1 MRLSS
6 KPIAFKL
13 EAYFVFYEFRDS
25 SYVLNGD
32 KKSPAPQKGVGLC
45 YDIAACV
52 RCCFYMCCHF
62 VEGGLLEQAEDFVY
76 YLVDIRGVV
85 EFFQLFV
92 EFVFHL
98 FTDLVGQFVNSLVG
112 LVFEL

>member
-1 MRLSS
+1 MSFVTAVMCLKKIT
-6 KPIAFKL
+6 KPCPVKGQG
-13 EAYFVFYEFRDS
+13 FVMILPLV
-25 SYVLNGD
+25 YV
-32 KKSPAPQKGVGLC
+32 V
-45 YDIAACV
+45 ACV
-52 RCCFYMCCHF
+52 RCCLYMCCHF

-98 FTDLVGQFVNSLVG
+98 FADLVGHFVYSLVG

>member
-6 KPIAFKL
+6 KPVAFKL
-13 EAYFVFYEFRDS
+13 EAYFVFMSFVTAVMCLMEI
-25 SYVLNGD
+25 
-32 KKSPAPQKGVGLC
+32 KKPCPAKGVGLC
-45 YDIAACV
+45 YDIVVCV
-52 RCCFYMCCHF
+52 RCSLYMCCHF
-62 VEGGLLEQAEDFVY
+62 VEGGLLEQAEDLVY

-98 FTDLVGQFVNSLVG
+98 FADLVGHFVNSLVG

>member
-1 MRLSS
+1 MRLIS
-6 KPIAFKL
+6 KPIAFDI
-13 EAYFVFYEFRDS
+13 EAYCVFMSFVQLLLDEDS
-25 SYVLNGD
+25 KAL
-32 KKSPAPQKGVGLC
+32 PRKGVGLC

-52 RCCFYMCCHF
+52 RCCLYMRCRF
-62 VEGGLLEQAEDFVY
+62 VEGGLLEQAEDLVY

-85 EFFQLFV
+85 QFFQLLV

-98 FTDLVGQFVNSLVG
+98 LAHLVGQFVNSLVG

>member
-1 MRLSS
+1 MF
-6 KPIAFKL
+6 FKD
-13 EAYFVFYEFRDS
+13 FVSVKR
-25 SYVLNGD
+25 
-32 KKSPAPQKGVGLC
+32 KKIKKGASQTYDTPSC
-45 YDIAACV
+45 YYIAACV
-52 RCCFYMCCHF
+52 RCRFYMCCHF
-62 VEGGLLEQAEDFVY
+62 VEGGLLEQAENLVY

-98 FTDLVGQFVNSLVG
+98 FADLVGQFVNSLVG

>member
-1 MRLSS
+1 M
-6 KPIAFKL
+6 KKD
-13 EAYFVFYEFRDS
+13 YDS
-25 SYVLNGD
+25 TKIYRKTH
-32 KKSPAPQKGVGLC
+32 KKGASQTYDTPSC

-52 RCCFYMCCHF
+52 RCCLYMRCRF
-62 VEGGLLEQAEDFVY
+62 VEGGLLEQAEDLVY

-85 EFFQLFV
+85 QFFQLLV

-98 FTDLVGQFVNSLVG
+98 LAHLVGQFVNSLVG

>member
-1 MRLSS
+1 
-6 KPIAFKL
+6 
-13 EAYFVFYEFRDS
+13 
-25 SYVLNGD
+25 
-32 KKSPAPQKGVGLC
+32 
-45 YDIAACV
+45 
-52 RCCFYMCCHF
+52 MCCHF
-62 VEGGLLEQAEDFVY
+62 VEGGLLEQAEDLVY

-98 FTDLVGQFVNSLVG
+98 FADLVGHFVNSLVG

>member
-1 MRLSS
+1 MRLRS
-6 KPIAFKL
+6 KPIAFKV
-13 EAYFVFYEFRDS
+13 EAYFVFMSFVTAVMCLMEI
-25 SYVLNGD
+25 
-32 KKSPAPQKGVGLC
+32 KKPYPLYGAGLC

-52 RCCFYMCCHF
+52 RCCLYMCCHF
-62 VEGGLLEQAEDFVY
+62 VEGGLLEQAEDLVY

-98 FTDLVGQFVNSLVG
+98 FADLVGQFVNSLVG

>member
-1 MRLSS
+1 MF
-6 KPIAFKL
+6 FKD
-13 EAYFVFYEFRDS
+13 FVSVKR
-25 SYVLNGD
+25 
-32 KKSPAPQKGVGLC
+32 KKIKKGASQTYDTPSC

-52 RCCFYMCCHF
+52 RCCLYMCCHF
-62 VEGGLLEQAEDFVY
+62 VEGGLLEQAEDLVY

-98 FTDLVGQFVNSLVG
+98 FADLVGQFVNSLVS

>member
-1 MRLSS
+1 MKAL
-6 KPIAFKL
+6 AF
-13 EAYFVFYEFRDS
+13 FYEFRDS
-25 SYVLNGD
+25 SYALDEDN
-32 KKSPAPQKGVGLC
+32 KALPRKGAGLC

-52 RCCFYMCCHF
+52 RCCLYMRCHF
-62 VEGGLLEQAEDFVY
+62 VEGGLLEQAEDLVY

-98 FTDLVGQFVNSLVG
+98 FADLVGQFVNSLVG

>member
-6 KPIAFKL
+6 KPIAFKH
-13 EAYFVFYEFRDS
+13 EAYCVFMSFVTAVMCFMEINKALPR
-25 SYVLNGD
+25 
-32 KKSPAPQKGVGLC
+32 KGVGLC

-52 RCCFYMCCHF
+52 RCCLYMCCHF
-62 VEGGLLEQAEDFVY
+62 VEGGLLEQAEDLVY

-98 FTDLVGQFVNSLVG
+98 FADLVG
-112 LVFEL
+112 

>member
-1 MRLSS
+1 MCLSS

-13 EAYFVFYEFRDS
+13 EAYFVFMSFVTAVMCLMEI
-25 SYVLNGD
+25 
-32 KKSPAPQKGVGLC
+32 KKPCPAKGVGLF

-52 RCCFYMCCHF
+52 RCCLYMCCHF
-62 VEGGLLEQAEDFVY
+62 VEGGLLEQAEDLVY

-98 FTDLVGQFVNSLVG
+98 FADLVGQFVNSLVG

>member
-1 MRLSS
+1 MSFVTAVMCLMEIK
-6 KPIAFKL
+6 KPC
-13 EAYFVFYEFRDS
+13 
-25 SYVLNGD
+25 
-32 KKSPAPQKGVGLC
+32 PAKGVGLC

-62 VEGGLLEQAEDFVY
+62 VEGGLLEQAEDLVY

-85 EFFQLFV
+85 EF
-92 EFVFHL
+92 VFHL
-98 FTDLVGQFVNSLVG
+98 FADLVGQFVNSLVG

>member
-1 MRLSS
+1 MRLRS

-13 EAYFVFYEFRDS
+13 EAYFVFMSFVTAVMCLMEI
-25 SYVLNGD
+25 
-32 KKSPAPQKGVGLC
+32 KKPYPLYGAGLC

-52 RCCFYMCCHF
+52 RCCLYMCCHF
-62 VEGGLLEQAEDFVY
+62 VEGGLLEQAEDLVY

-98 FTDLVGQFVNSLVG
+98 FADLVGQFVNSLVG

>member
-1 MRLSS
+1 MRLIS
-6 KPIAFKL
+6 KPIAFKH
-13 EAYFVFYEFRDS
+13 EAYFVFMSFVTAVMCLMEI
-25 SYVLNGD
+25 
-32 KKSPAPQKGVGLC
+32 KKPCPAKGVGLC

-52 RCCFYMCCHF
+52 YCRFYMCCHF
-62 VEGGLLEQAEDFVY
+62 VEGGLLEQAEDLVY

-98 FTDLVGQFVNSLVG
+98 FADLVGQFVNSLVG

>member
-1 MRLSS
+1 MRLIS
-6 KPIAFKL
+6 KPIAFDI
-13 EAYFVFYEFRDS
+13 EAYCVFYEFRDS
-25 SYVLNGD
+25 SYVLDEDN
-32 KKSPAPQKGVGLC
+32 KALPRKGVGLC

-52 RCCFYMCCHF
+52 RCCLYMCCRF
-62 VEGGLLEQAEDFVY
+62 VEGGLLEQAEDLVY

-85 EFFQLFV
+85 QFFQLLV

-98 FTDLVGQFVNSLVG
+98 FAHLVGQFVDSLVG